1 MAYLFFFLHSLLSFS
16 HETPTQPKLN
26 LDAFEITNQQIDRLA
41 IHPQWLRLL
50 HYDKPDRSKVNK
62 PDFFISKNIRADST
76 TELKSFWDALR
87 VAPVDNDHA
96 LCRFPARTLFIY
108 QQLAPGQSPN
118 FSLCLKLND
127 FIQRTAINSVSVV
140 FSSYY
145 LHNPSSAFG
154 HTLLKINRKANDDD
168 LLNYGINFAATV
180 DTSNAILYAI
190 KGFAGFFH
198 GEFTAVPYYYKVREY
213 NDFESRDLWSYQL
226 NLTSDEKNLLL
237 LHIWELGNVW
247 APYYYLDENCSY
259 WILRILDASSPR
271 LQLTKHL
278 PSTHTIPIDTVRALF
293 KQDALVENYQLRPS
307 LRKKVSKRFSL
318 LSIDEIKVVK
328 KSVELLGQKN
338 INKEHINTLSNTQQI
353 DAALDYFDYR
363 NAKLAGK
370 NETEFDNLK
379 RPLLIRRSQLKEPP
393 APLNFGNEIPPHK
406 FHPSGMFS
414 LGGGIQANDN
424 PFVGLRWKPAM
435 HDLIDPHQGFDFSS
449 EINFLDMEARVFQK
463 DNNQWSARIHK
474 VDVVRIGALTPMDQI
489 DMKPA
494 WRFSTGLQ
502 PFSQKKSR
510 RSSSLFFALTPGL
523 AVYTPFTGQKSIT
536 YFLLHSE
543 ANQLSSLNHDFAL
556 RTGPVVG
563 TLTHLTDNFKIFID
577 IKYLFDYQFT
587 SDWQKLLLARLQTQ
601 YYFTDYDVAVMADVE
616 AWDNFAEAGLYFK
629 YYF

>member
-1 MAYLFFFLHSLLSFS
+1 MAYLFFFLHSVFSFAL
-16 HETPTQPKLN
+16 ETPAPQKPNPNKL
-26 LDAFEITNQQIDRLA
+26 EITTQQIVDLA
-41 IHPQWLRLL
+41 KHPQWLRLL
-50 HYDKPDRSKVNK
+50 HYDKPSRSKVIK
-62 PDFFISKNIRADST
+62 PDFFVSKNIKADST
-76 TELKSFWDALR
+76 AELKSFSEALH
-87 VAPVDNDHA
+87 ATPINNDHV
-96 LCRFPARTLFIY
+96 LCRFPARTLFLY
-108 QQLAPGQSPN
+108 EQLAPGQSPN
-118 FSLCLKLND
+118 FAPCLKLNE
-127 FIQRTAINSVSVV
+127 FIERTAINSVSVV

-226 NLTSDEKNLLL
+226 NLTSEEKNLLL
-237 LHIWELGNVW
+237 HHIWELGNVW

-259 WILRILDASSPR
+259 WILRILEASSPR

-278 PSTHTIPIDTVRALF
+278 PRTHTIPIDTVRALF
-293 KQDALVENYQLRPS
+293 KQDAFVENYQLRPS

-318 LSIDEIKVVK
+318 LSSEEIKTVK
-328 KSVELLGQKN
+328 SSVELLARKN
-338 INKEHINTLSNTQQI
+338 IDKEQLNILSSTQQI
-353 DAALDYFDYR
+353 DAALDYFDYK
-363 NAKLAGK
+363 NAKLAGS

-379 RPLLIRRSQLKEPP
+379 RPLLIRRSQAKDPP
-393 APLNFGNEIPPHK
+393 TVLNFENEIPPHK
-406 FHPSGMFS
+406 FHPSGMLS
-414 LGGGIQANDN
+414 LGGGVQANDN

-449 EINFLDMEARVFQK
+449 EINFLDMEARIFQK
-463 DNNQWSARIHK
+463 DNNQWSARVHK
-474 VDVVRIGALTPMDQI
+474 VDVVRIGVLTPMDQI

-494 WRFSTGLQ
+494 WRFNTGLQ
-502 PFSQKKSR
+502 PFAQKKSR
-510 RSSSLFFALTPGL
+510 RSSSLFFALAPGL
-523 AVYTPFTGQKSIT
+523 SVYTPFTQQKSIT

-563 TLTHLTDNFKIFID
+563 TLTRLADNFKISLD
-577 IKYLFDYQFT
+577 VKYLFDYQFT
-587 SDWQKLLLARLQTQ
+587 SNWHELLLARLQAQ
-601 YYFTDYDVAVMADVE
+601 YYFTGADMAIMADFE
-616 AWDNFAEAGLYFK
+616 AWDDFTEASLHFK